1 LARNIASERGIDLAQ
16 IKGTGPNDRIIKAD
30 VENYIPSTA
39 SQSPVTSSQT
49 ASPTATYTD
58 IPQSN
63 IRKVIAQRL
72 SESKQNVPHYYLT
85 IEVNMDK
92 IMKLREALN
101 RDTDGSYKLSV
112 NDFVVKSA
120 ALALKDVPEVNSAW
134 YNDYIRQL
142 SKI

>member
-1 LARNIASERGIDLAQ
+1 
-16 IKGTGPNDRIIKAD
+16 
-30 VENYIPSTA
+30 
-39 SQSPVTSSQT
+39 
-49 ASPTATYTD
+49 
-58 IPQSN
+58 
-63 IRKVIAQRL
+63 
-72 SESKQNVPHYYLT
+72 
-85 IEVNMDK
+85 
-92 IMKLREALN
+92 MKLREALN